1 MKQYLKAHPNK
12 LLNSNNN
19 ISHMC
24 CGRQTKMATYYKE
37 YIYVY
42 IQNVSSLEMSKDKIE
57 GKKSER

>member
-1 MKQYLKAHPNK
+1 
-12 LLNSNNN
+12 
-19 ISHMC
+19 MC

-57 GKKSER
+57 EKKSER